1 MDLTVNYSPLT
12 TFIELGKNATNLA
25 AAKNIERAVSH
36 KNTFVFGELLSLKN
50 VQDLQGTEYTKHL
63 SFLQLFAYGTYK
75 DYIANLD
82 TLPKLTEFQIRKL
95 KKLSIISLSAEVG
108 DVLNYDM
115 LLKELDIPNVRS
127 LEDLIIECIYS
138 NIMKATLDQKEKHVQ
153 VHSAIGRDVAPGQL
167 GKMIE
172 KLNNWSHTAETLIRN
187 MDEEITEEMKKWNK
201 EQKIKTQFEEEFKRA
216 HSLVLLKEKERNSG
230 GQDGSSSMD
239 YYGGDQFAMD
249 TSNSRRS
256 TGSRGRMGSGRMK

>member
-12 TFIELGKNATNLA
+12 TFVELGKNATNLA

-50 VQDLQGTEYTKHL
+50 VQDLQGTEYTKYL

-75 DYIANLD
+75 DYIANVD
-82 TLPKLTEFQIRKL
+82 TLPQLTELQIRKL
-95 KKLSIISLSAEVG
+95 KKLSIISLAAEVG

-127 LEDLIIECIYS
+127 LEDLVIECIYS
-138 NIMKATLDQKEKHVQ
+138 NIMEATLDQKEKHVQ

-172 KLNNWSHTAETLIRN
+172 KLKNWSHTAETLIKN
-187 MDEEITEEMKKWNK
+187 MDEEIDEEMKKWNE
-201 EQKIKTQFEEEFKRA
+201 EQEKKIQFEEEFKRA
-216 HSLVLLKEKERNSG
+216 HSLALKEKERNSG
-230 GQDGSSSMD
+230 GQDGSASMD
-239 YYGGDQFAMD
+239 YYGGGNQFAMD

-256 TGSRGRMGSGRMK
+256 TGSRGRMGVGRMK